1 MPLKK
6 NIIRVEG
13 TITTTTT
20 TTTTTSA
27 AAAAATVVAVAIGTV
42 VSPHL
47 RWSAGTVV

>member
-47 RWSAGTVV
+47 R